1 MKIFIDC
8 GAYKGSAIKKFRE
21 SNTDYEIYAF
31 EPNPFMPC
39 NFGNDVTVIR
49 KAVWTEDG
57 TKKFYLKRHK
67 ARSNSSSLYKN
78 KCLDRH
84 PLDKNHPVFVESVDF
99 DWWLE
104 NIVDEQ
110 WPDKYEP
117 IIVKMDIEGAE
128 YEVLEKMIETG
139 RIKCINELWIEW
151 HWSKLNGLVSY
162 KRHKKLKDYLTDLGI
177 LKGEYF
183 E

>member
-8 GAYKGSAIKKFRE
+8 GAYKGSAIKKFKE

-39 NFGNDVTVIR
+39 NFGDDVTVIR
-49 KAVWTEDG
+49 KAVWIEDC
-57 TKKFYLKRHK
+57 TNKFYLKRHK

-84 PLDKNHPVFVESVDF
+84 PLDKNHPVFVECVDF
-99 DWWLE
+99 GEWILVVCGMY
-104 NIVDEQ
+104 NV
-110 WPDKYEP
+110 
-117 IIVKMDIEGAE
+117 VKMDIEGAE

-183 E
+183 DTKI